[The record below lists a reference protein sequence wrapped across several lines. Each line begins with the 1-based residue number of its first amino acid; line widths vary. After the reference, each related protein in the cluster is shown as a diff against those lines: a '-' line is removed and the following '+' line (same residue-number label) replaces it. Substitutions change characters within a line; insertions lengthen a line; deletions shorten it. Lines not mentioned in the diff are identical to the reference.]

1 MTEHNDSRQFV
12 RVADNNKHKHN
23 ERKVLI
29 MLGNKAIINR
39 VNKIKELENEVKGLQ
54 EMIDALK
61 DELKA
66 DMTEKELS
74 ELEAG
79 DYKLHYS
86 KVSQNKFDTTSF
98 KKEHASLYDQ
108 YVKLTEYMR
117 FSIC

>member
-1 MTEHNDSRQFV
+1 
-12 RVADNNKHKHN
+12 
-23 ERKVLI
+23 
-29 MLGNKAIINR
+29 MLGTRAIINR
-39 VNKIKELENEVKGLQ
+39 VDRLKELEMELKGIQ
-54 EMIDALK
+54 DEMDSIK

-86 KVSQNKFDTTSF
+86 AVAQNKFDTTSF
-98 KKEHASLYDQ
+98 KKEHKALYEQ
-108 YVKLTEYMR
+108 YAKLTSYMR

>member
-1 MTEHNDSRQFV
+1 
-12 RVADNNKHKHN
+12 
-23 ERKVLI
+23 
-29 MLGNKAIINR
+29 MLGTRAIINR
-39 VNKIKELENEVKGLQ
+39 VDRLKELEMELKGIQ
-54 EMIDALK
+54 DEMDSIK

-86 KVSQNKFDTTSF
+86 AVSQNKFDTTSF
-98 KKEHASLYDQ
+98 KKEHAALYEQ
-108 YVKLTEYMR
+108 YAKLTSYMR